1 MFDGISTGINDLHR
15 RGYKLAIATGMSRR
29 GLNRALKQSGLES
42 FFAVTKTVDECFSKP
57 HPQMIE
63 EILEFYMVESHEAI
77 LVGDS
82 SYDLEMAMNAG
93 VDSIGVTYGSH
104 ASEELIQ
111 YKPKVLVDNAYE
123 IFEWVMRNE

>member
-1 MFDGISTGINDLHR
+1 
-15 RGYKLAIATGMSRR
+15 
-29 GLNRALKQSGLES
+29 
-42 FFAVTKTVDECFSKP
+42 
-57 HPQMIE
+57 
-63 EILEFYMVESHEAI
+63 
-77 LVGDS
+77 
-82 SYDLEMAMNAG
+82 MNAG